1 MTERVKN
8 CTRSV
13 KETNKVA
20 RGIHTTKKRHIE
32 PDPVYNNLL
41 LAKFI
46 NRLMVDGKKTVAQ
59 GVVYDALEFMKE
71 KGDENPLVSFER
83 AIDAVAPKVEVKARR
98 IGGAAYQVPTEVR
111 GPRRISLAIR
121 WILEAARKR
130 PTAEYKKFSQKL
142 AAEIMDVNKNT
153 GEAIRK
159 RDVAHKMAEANKAFS
174 HFRF

>member
-1 MTERVKN
+1 M
-8 CTRSV
+8 
-13 KETNKVA
+13 A
-20 RGIHTTKKRHIE
+20 RGAHVTKRRKVQ

-46 NRLMVDGKKTVAQ
+46 NRLMIDGKKTVAQ
-59 GVVYDALEFMKE
+59 SVVYDALNFMKE
-71 KGDENPLVSFER
+71 KGEVDPVAVFEK
-83 AIDAVAPKVEVKARR
+83 AVDAVAPKVEVKARR

-111 GPRRISLAIR
+111 GSRRISLAIR

-130 PTAEYKKFSQKL
+130 STAEHKKFSQKL
-142 AAEIMDVNKNT
+142 GAELIDANNNA

-159 RDVAHKMAEANKAFS
+159 RDVAHKMAEANRAFS